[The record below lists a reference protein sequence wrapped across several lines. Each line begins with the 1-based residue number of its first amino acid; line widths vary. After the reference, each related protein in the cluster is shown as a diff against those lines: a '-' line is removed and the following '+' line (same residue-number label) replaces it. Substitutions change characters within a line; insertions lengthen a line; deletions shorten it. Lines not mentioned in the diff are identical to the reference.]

1 MGSRSTNNSLQTAP
15 VFSMADGESD
25 LSPLTSH
32 TVTSLADLPTTSQ
45 AVVAGSE
52 GGISPA
58 LASFIAQTVQA
69 ALAAERSAHGSPPV
83 STTPTQS
90 TAVEVPHSS
99 VSVLGAFR
107 HRWAA
112 PLPISWPQELDFRN
126 KVDLFFL

>member
-1 MGSRSTNNSLQTAP
+1 
-15 VFSMADGESD
+15 MADGESD
-25 LSPLTSH
+25 LSPSTSH
-32 TVTSLADLPTTSQ
+32 TITSLADLPMTSQ
-45 AVVAGSE
+45 AVVAGGE

-83 STTPTQS
+83 STASTQS

-99 VSVLGAFR
+99 VSVSMAFR
-107 HRWAA
+107 HLWAA

-126 KVDLFFL
+126 KVGLLFLLIW